1 MKNKGFTLIELLA
14 VIVILAIIALI
25 TTPTIL
31 GVVEKSKKGA
41 AEASALGYID
51 AIEKQIA
58 MDNLEGT
65 TYTNRDDYVY
75 DEIKINIKG
84 STPTGGLYS
93 LNNNKIIAATFCI
106 NDRIVE
112 YSNDQAK
119 AKGKCVGEDLKL
131 AGNIKLSKTVLN
143 ISYPK
148 TDTVEVL
155 ENISNGKLTCE
166 TSDSSVAT
174 CSIEN
179 NIITLKSGK
188 KEGNSTITITSEGN
202 SKYKEAKTA
211 LLVVTSKG
219 LLSFTA
225 NGYENEYDGQEH
237 GITVKS
243 QVGIIKYG
251 IEDGTYNL
259 DSSPKYSDVGEYK
272 VYYSIEAE
280 GYKTVT
286 GSKSIIIK
294 QTEGNIKL
302 KEESGTISYGNEKQI
317 DVMEKTGKLSA
328 FVEDNS
334 IASVKVEDEKLTIKG
349 LKVGTTNITIKS
361 GATHNYKEVSTIYKI
376 TVIKANNVLT
386 LSANTGSITYPKTG
400 TFTVT
405 KNQSGGKLS
414 CKSSNTSVVTCSVSG
429 TTITLTPGTT
439 ASNATITVTSSAT
452 ENYNEASAKYV
463 VTNNLGT
470 LSVTANG
477 YNGIWNNAAHGITVT
492 SSGATI
498 RYGTTS
504 GTYNLTS
511 SPTYKNVGT
520 YTVYYQVSKAGY
532 KTVTGSR
539 NVTITP
545 AYAQVGNNYYSTIQS
560 AIDSNSGGTI
570 VVLNNITESPTSS
583 GKNFA
588 INLNGKTVYGTITN
602 GVYGTMSISNG
613 TVSSSGAAL
622 ANTVGTLTVHSGTY
636 IGTYG
641 VNDWN
646 GTVTIYN
653 GTFTGSQ
660 QGLYTY
666 GGTVTVGA
674 GIFTGGTYDGLAN
687 EGGNVT
693 INGGSFTGTN
703 FGIFSTNGTLTLNGG
718 YARGNTLDG
727 ARKVGGTCNLNAISL
742 SGHNWGGTSSSSAT
756 VNVGN
761 GWQLAS
767 DQGWVNAYGASWGF
781 NID

>member
-1 MKNKGFTLIELLA
+1 
-14 VIVILAIIALI
+14 
-25 TTPTIL
+25 
-31 GVVEKSKKGA
+31 
-41 AEASALGYID
+41 
-51 AIEKQIA
+51 
-58 MDNLEGT
+58 
-65 TYTNRDDYVY
+65 
-75 DEIKINIKG
+75 
-84 STPTGGLYS
+84 
-93 LNNNKIIAATFCI
+93 
-106 NDRIVE
+106 
-112 YSNDQAK
+112 
-119 AKGKCVGEDLKL
+119 
-131 AGNIKLSKTVLN
+131 
-143 ISYPK
+143 
-148 TDTVEVL
+148 
-155 ENISNGKLTCE
+155 
-166 TSDSSVAT
+166 
-174 CSIEN
+174 
-179 NIITLKSGK
+179 
-188 KEGNSTITITSEGN
+188 
-202 SKYKEAKTA
+202 
-211 LLVVTSKG
+211 
-219 LLSFTA
+219 
-225 NGYENEYDGQEH
+225 
-237 GITVKS
+237 
-243 QVGIIKYG
+243 
-251 IEDGTYNL
+251 
-259 DSSPKYSDVGEYK
+259 
-272 VYYSIEAE
+272 
-280 GYKTVT
+280 
-286 GSKSIIIK
+286 
-294 QTEGNIKL
+294 
-302 KEESGTISYGNEKQI
+302 
-317 DVMEKTGKLSA
+317 MEKTGEINA
-328 FVEDNS
+328 VVEDDS

-511 SPTYKNVGT
+511 SPTYKNAGT

-622 ANTVGTLTVHSGTY
+622 ANTVGTLTVHNGTY

-641 VNDWN
+641 VNSWN

-727 ARKVGGTCNLNAISL
+727 ARQVGGTCNLNAISL